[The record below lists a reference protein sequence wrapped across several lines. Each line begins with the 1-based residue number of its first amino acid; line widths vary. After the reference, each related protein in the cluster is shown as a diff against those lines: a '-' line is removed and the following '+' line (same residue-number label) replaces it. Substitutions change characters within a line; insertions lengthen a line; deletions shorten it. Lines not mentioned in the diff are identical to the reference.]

1 MVLIIMKI
9 INFKNKVSEESG
21 MVSAVTI
28 VILFVFSI
36 LLAVWQ
42 ILYNQGSSLV
52 SGTPVFLPL
61 LQAVL
66 LLLVIVFGV
75 LLYNSRYKSILSQ
88 DVMGMT
94 DQGVNLSFSNTE
106 SFLGAAA
113 GGIVRL
119 NPSFEVEYINVA
131 ALTIIGAKG
140 SNVRGESIYRLI
152 TNYNSKSGH
161 FILKD
166 TLEEQFKK
174 ETTPSEFSEITLLN
188 LEGEERY
195 LKLKTAPVQNNN
207 GTIEYVILIMQ
218 DLTEEKQ
225 KMKQLYRQASV
236 DSLTG
241 LKNRHSFQKS
251 LDELLAKSTGGTD
264 RHVLCY
270 MDLDHFK
277 VVNDVCGHAAGDELL
292 KQIADI
298 FSKSVRSSDTLARVG
313 GDEFAILLPQCDI
326 ETSKR
331 ICHRIIEDI
340 HHYRFTWQQ
349 NNFSVGV
356 SIGALEFD
364 SKYRVSERSDLM
376 IRVDQACY
384 KAKQNGRNQ
393 LYIEDLSRELAE
405 SNKKE
410 QQQDNWDQ
418 SINEALKSDQFVLF
432 IQPIVC
438 LDKTDTCIND
448 QYEVLVRMKHQG
460 TLLSPGSF
468 LPSADRLGLMS
479 TIDRWVVSKT
489 VETIAANDDGQVK
502 QRGNLFTIN
511 IAADTVLDNSFVPF
525 VGALLDD
532 KKVDPSLLCFEI
544 SESVALANFA
554 ETQKILKQLSEL
566 GCSGSLDDFGSGF
579 SSLNYLRDL
588 TLKYLKIDGS
598 FIRNMSKNRIDAAMV
613 EGVNKVGQVMNLQTI
628 AELVENEITVKLLQ
642 KMGVDYAQGY
652 HCGKPFPMSNIYSH
666 NTVDKNKKMALDEMQ
681 AVTL

>member
-1 MVLIIMKI
+1 MKI
-9 INFKNKVSEESG
+9 INFKNKVNGESG

-28 VILFVFSI
+28 VALFVFSI
-36 LLAVWQ
+36 ILAVWQ

-52 SGTPVFLPL
+52 SGTPVLLPL

-75 LLYNSRYKSILSQ
+75 LLYNVRYKSILSQ

-94 DQGVNLSFSNTE
+94 NQGVNLSFSNTE
-106 SFLGAAA
+106 NFLGAAA
-113 GGIVRL
+113 GGIIRL
-119 NPSFEVEYINVA
+119 NSSFEVEYINEA
-131 ALTIIGAKG
+131 ALIILGFKDDL
-140 SNVRGESIYRLI
+140 RGESVYRLI

-166 TLEEQFKK
+166 ALEKQF
-174 ETTPSEFSEITLLN
+174 ERTVTPSEFSEITLLN
-188 LEGEERY
+188 VEGEERY

-207 GTIEYVILIMQ
+207 GVIDYVILIMQ
-218 DLTEEKQ
+218 DLTEEKK
-225 KMKQLYRQASV
+225 KMSRLYRQASV

-241 LKNRHSFQKS
+241 LKNRHSFQQS
-251 LDELLAKSTGGTD
+251 LDELLVKPAGGTE

-313 GDEFAILLPQCDI
+313 GDEFAILLPQCEI

-331 ICHRIIEDI
+331 ICQRIIEDI
-340 HHYRFTWQQ
+340 HNYRFTWQQ
-349 NNFSVGV
+349 NSFSVGV

-364 SKYRVSERSDLM
+364 SKYRVSDRSDLM

-393 LYIEDLSRELAE
+393 LYLEDLNTITAQ
-405 SNKKE
+405 SNKKTD
-410 QQQDNWDQ
+410 QHDNWDE
-418 SINEALKSDQFVLF
+418 SINKALKSDQFVLF
-432 IQPIVC
+432 IQPIIC
-438 LDKTDTCIND
+438 LGEADSCAND
-448 QYEVLVRMKHQG
+448 QYEVLVRMKHEG
-460 TLLSPGSF
+460 ELLSPGSF

-489 VETIAANDDGQVK
+489 VETIAKNDKGQVK

-511 IAADTVLDNSFVPF
+511 IAADTVLDNSFVAF
-525 VGALLDD
+525 VEALLYD

-554 ETQKILKQLSEL
+554 ETQKTLKQLSEL

-579 SSLNYLRDL
+579 SSLNYLREL

-598 FIRNMSKNRIDAAMV
+598 FIHNMSKNRIDAAMV
-613 EGVNKVGQVMNLQTI
+613 EGVNKVGQVMNLHTI

-652 HCGKPFPMSNIYSH
+652 HCGKPFPMSNIYSGNNNSPELAH
-666 NTVDKNKKMALDEMQ
+666 DDASMA
-681 AVTL
+681 TL